1 MRIYKIFIV
10 ILLFLFS
17 LTINLKAD
25 SEKMALG
32 LDVYNNKA
40 ACGACH
46 ILKAAASEGNIG
58 PNLDILKPTEE
69 QVKLIVTE
77 GLGVMPA
84 FGEEGILTSEGID
97 AVSFYVANSSGIF
110 SSTYRDYKAFDN
122 SASTGW
128 WNLNPSSTYSDWF
141 VSIDLGQSVSGIKSF
156 QVMINQSYV
165 GGSGNVVKV
174 QISSTGNFSG
184 EEITVGQYTPHLVPS
199 TGINNAQRRFFIG

>member
-10 ILLFLFS
+10 ILLFSFP
-17 LTINLKAD
+17 LTINLQAD

-84 FGEEGILTSEGID
+84 FGEEGILTSEEID
-97 AVSFYVANSSGIF
+97 AVSHYVF
-110 SSTYRDYKAFDN
+110 TSTNK
-122 SASTGW
+122 
-128 WNLNPSSTYSDWF
+128 
-141 VSIDLGQSVSGIKSF
+141 
-156 QVMINQSYV
+156 
-165 GGSGNVVKV
+165 
-174 QISSTGNFSG
+174 
-184 EEITVGQYTPHLVPS
+184 
-199 TGINNAQRRFFIG
+199 

>member
-1 MRIYKIFIV
+1 MRIFKIFIV

-17 LTINLKAD
+17 LTINLQAD

-84 FGEEGILTSEGID
+84 FGEEGILTSEEID
-97 AVSFYVANSSGIF
+97 AVSHYVF
-110 SSTYRDYKAFDN
+110 TSTNK
-122 SASTGW
+122 
-128 WNLNPSSTYSDWF
+128 
-141 VSIDLGQSVSGIKSF
+141 
-156 QVMINQSYV
+156 
-165 GGSGNVVKV
+165 
-174 QISSTGNFSG
+174 
-184 EEITVGQYTPHLVPS
+184 
-199 TGINNAQRRFFIG
+199 